1 MFEQKFPHG
10 VYKWS
15 SDNDDS
21 KVNSKGTNRST
32 TGFTASLLS
41 NDCSL
46 SKQPAPN
53 TTQNLRTKFF
63 LTNCNHSL
71 FVLQCSTAQMKHIAN
86 ITSNLRCVSKTA
98 HLLNNSCDSPT
109 CYSSTTN
116 DCLAL

>member
-1 MFEQKFPHG
+1 MQSQQIDDDNGSRHGGNAEEGSTDECEVRDCRDNWDNDAVIKIFEQKFPHG

-53 TTQNLRTKFF
+53 TTQNIRTKFF
-63 LTNCNHSL
+63 LTT
-71 FVLQCSTAQMKHIAN
+71 CST
-86 ITSNLRCVSKTA
+86 L
-98 HLLNNSCDSPT
+98 
-109 CYSSTTN
+109 
-116 DCLAL
+116 